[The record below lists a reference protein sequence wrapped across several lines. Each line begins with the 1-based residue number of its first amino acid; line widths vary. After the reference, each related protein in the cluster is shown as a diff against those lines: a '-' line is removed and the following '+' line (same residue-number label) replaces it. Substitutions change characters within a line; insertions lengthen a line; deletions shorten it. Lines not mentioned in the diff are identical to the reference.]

1 MKYDT
6 LSQEIQDR
14 ISYDRQ
20 YGTLPQVGFSDD
32 IARRRNPERDLSTL
46 WRPPFVRDTEKILH
60 SAYYSRFADKT
71 QVFSLY
77 KNDDITRRAL
87 HVQLVSRIARTI
99 GSVLCLNLDLIEAI
113 ALGHDMGHTPFGHA
127 GETYLDELYFSETGR
142 HFAHNVHSVR
152 VLDGIFPYNITLQT
166 LNGILSHNG
175 EIECDEYRPSPMESF
190 SDLDAA
196 MEGCYQDQTN
206 NRSLMPST
214 LEGCL
219 VRICD
224 IISYLGKDRQDAQK
238 AGLIAKEDAF
248 EYGAIGRINAEII
261 NNLSVNI
268 IENSYGKPYIK
279 MDQRYFDAL
288 SAAKRSN
295 YQQIYQS
302 PAVVGPQRDVIRPMF
317 ERLYRKLVDDVKTGR
332 RESPVFR
339 DHIAFITSG
348 SNRHYVRPLPYE
360 ETDPH
365 TIVTDYIASMTDDY
379 FVELHQY
386 LFPREKTI
394 QYHGYFQ

>member
-1 MKYDT
+1 MKYDA
-6 LSQEIQDR
+6 LSKEMQDR
-14 ISYDRQ
+14 ICYDRQ
-20 YGTLPQVGFSDD
+20 HNTVPRVGFPDD
-32 IARRRNPERDLSTL
+32 LARRRNPDHDRPTL
-46 WRPPFVRDTEKILH
+46 WRPPFVRDTDKILH
-60 SAYYSRFADKT
+60 SAYYNRFTDKT
-71 QVFSLY
+71 QVFSFY
-77 KNDDITRRAL
+77 KNDDISRRAL

-99 GSVLCLNLDLIEAI
+99 GSVLGLNLDLIEAI

-127 GETYLDELYFSETGR
+127 GETYLDELYFAGTGR

-166 LNGILSHNG
+166 LNGILSHDG
-175 EIECDEYRPSPMESF
+175 EIECDEYRPRPMEDF

-196 MEGCYQDQTN
+196 VDACYRDRAN
-206 NRSLMPST
+206 NRRLMPST

-224 IISYLGKDRQDAQK
+224 IISYLGKDRQDAKK
-238 AGLIAKEDAF
+238 AGLISEDAF
-248 EYGAIGRINAEII
+248 AYGAIGRINAEII

-279 MDQRYFDAL
+279 IDQEYFDAL

-302 PAVVGPQRDVIRPMF
+302 PAVAGPQRDVIRPMF
-317 ERLYRKLVDDVKTGR
+317 ERLYRRLVEDVKKGR
-332 RESPVFR
+332 STSPVFR
-339 DHIAFITSG
+339 HHIEFVTAG
-348 SNRHYVRPLPYE
+348 HYVRELPYE
-360 ETDPH
+360 ETDPD

-386 LFPREKTI
+386 LFPGEKTMK
-394 QYHGYFQ
+394 YHGYFQ